1 MRFAGIAQRG
11 DFALV
16 DTVLLEG
23 VDTKK
28 SAADEDAAMIK
39 GFECPGACSLKIR
52 VDLFFSSSLM
62 LTGLW
67 LMLKILLCFKA
78 AILVLVILVL
88 AVFLAA
94 ETVAFFR
101 IDERFPFWT
110 VLGDFFF
117 VSFLGVVV
125 GRVFVV
131 IGDMSSEEF
140 AARGVALLSSI
151 RVEVPC

>member
-1 MRFAGIAQRG
+1 MLAIVCSTMSFSTIASACILRILRSGG
-11 DFALV
+11 DFAML

-23 VDTKK
+23 VDTIKF
-28 SAADEDAAMIK
+28 AAEEEAAMMK
-39 GFECPGACSLKIR
+39 GFECPGEWSLKIR
-52 VDLFFSSSLM
+52 FVFFFSSSLM

-67 LMLKILLCFKA
+67 LKLKILFCFKA
-78 AILVLVILVL
+78 AILSLVSLVL

-94 ETVAFFR
+94 ETVVFTR

-117 VSFLGVVV
+117 VSFLGVVD

-131 IGDMSSEEF
+131 IG
-140 AARGVALLSSI
+140 GYV
-151 RVEVPC
+151 